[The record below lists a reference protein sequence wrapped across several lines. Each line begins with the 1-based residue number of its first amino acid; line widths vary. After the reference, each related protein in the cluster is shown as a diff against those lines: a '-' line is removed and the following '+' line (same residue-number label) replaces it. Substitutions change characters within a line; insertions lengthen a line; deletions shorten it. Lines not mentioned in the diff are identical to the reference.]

1 MDKKQQEKEKSD
13 IILKLSDICV
23 RYHTPLQET
32 LAIKDLNFSVYNKE
46 FLTILG
52 PSGCGKSTILSLI
65 SGLIPL
71 THGEIE
77 ENIKV
82 TDEIQKIGYM
92 LQKDY
97 LFDWRTIEQ
106 NVILGLEIRKKLNDS
121 TKEYA
126 INLLKKYGLG
136 DFLNSYPSELSGGM
150 RQKAALIRTLAV
162 KPQILLLDE
171 PFSALDYQTRITLSE
186 EILKIIKNENKT
198 AILVTHDISE
208 AISLSDRIIIFSKR
222 PSAVKKIINLDFNS
236 SKLSPSEKRKSKK
249 FNEYFDIIWR
259 ELDDQTVKFS

>member
-222 PSAVKKIINLDFNS
+222 PSTVKKIINLDFG
-236 SKLSPSEKRKSKK
+236 SKKLNLNEKRKSKK

-259 ELDDQTVKFS
+259 ELDDQTVKLS